1 MSDIPRSL
9 AVAPHV
15 ATLSVGYVTYAYTS
29 VPTAVQ
35 ERYDVS
41 FVAIGLLMS
50 TVLLAI
56 GLVQIPGGRLLD
68 RTSTI
73 EGLVWVSA
81 VQGALAITLDF
92 ATSFGALIALRSL
105 WGLASGLVLLTGA
118 THLARLYDGRV
129 ATRQQGIFGG
139 MITVGGA
146 IALLVAPEV
155 VSITG
160 WIGLHGSGAVFA
172 AAAILLTLHGKGN
185 EHARE
190 LAAGHGEEHS
200 VRELFSRP
208 PIPQRAIWL
217 AGVCY
222 VAVIA
227 GYISLSTFISS
238 YFTDLGITVR
248 LDAVVFLMA
257 SVGRVGGGVF
267 AEAFDT
273 DDVRIIV
280 VAMVTASVAFVGL
293 ATLSGPVLI
302 VLPLVAMVAISSPF
316 GAVFNVTSD
325 IAADK
330 KSGAALAIV
339 IAMGNFAGL
348 AFPTI
353 TGAVRDTTGSYSG
366 AFGLIAV
373 VCVIGAVA
381 GAFVGTRRTE
391 M

>member
-29 VPTAVQ
+29 VPTVVQ
-35 ERYDVS
+35 ERYGVS

-50 TVLLAI
+50 TVLLGI

-68 RTSTI
+68 RISTI
-73 EGLVWVSA
+73 KGLVWVSA

-92 ATSFGALIALRSL
+92 APSFGALIALRVL

-118 THLARLYDGRV
+118 THLARLYDGR
-129 ATRQQGIFGG
+129 AAMRQQGIFGG

-146 IALLVAPEV
+146 IGLLVAPEII
-155 VSITG
+155 SITG
-160 WIGLHGSGAVFA
+160 WLGLHGSGAVLA
-172 AAAILLTLHGKGN
+172 GAAILLTLNGKGN
-185 EHARE
+185 GKARE
-190 LAAGHGEEHS
+190 LAAGHGEEYS
-200 VRELFSRP
+200 IRELFSRP
-208 PIPQRAIWL
+208 PISEHAIWL

-227 GYISLSTFISS
+227 SYISLSTFISS
-238 YFTDLGITVR
+238 YFTDLGITAR
-248 LDAVVFLMA
+248 LDVVVFLMA
-257 SVGRVGGGVF
+257 SVGRVGGGIF
-267 AEAFDT
+267 AEAFGA
-273 DDVRIIV
+273 DDVRMIV
-280 VAMVTASVAFVGL
+280 VAMVTAGVAFVGL

-302 VLPLVAMVAISSPF
+302 VLPLVTIVAISSPF

-325 IAADK
+325 VADDE

-353 TGAVRDTTGSYSG
+353 TGAIRDTTGSYAG

-381 GAFVGTRRTE
+381 GALVGTRRTVA
-391 M
+391 

>member
-15 ATLSVGYVTYAYTS
+15 ATLSVGYVTFAYTS
-29 VPTAVQ
+29 VPTVVQ
-35 ERYDVS
+35 ERYGVS

-50 TVLLAI
+50 VVLLGI
-56 GLVQIPGGRLLD
+56 GLIQIPGGRLLD
-68 RTSTI
+68 RISTI

-81 VQGALAITLDF
+81 VHGILAITLDF
-92 ATSFGALIALRSL
+92 APSFTVLIALRML

-118 THLARLYDGRV
+118 THLARLYDGRA

-139 MITVGGA
+139 MLTAGGT
-146 IALLVAPEV
+146 IALLVVPEV
-155 VSITG
+155 VAITG
-160 WIGLHGSGAVFA
+160 WIGLHAIGALIA
-172 AAAILLTLHGKGN
+172 GAAILFTLHGSRN
-185 EHARE
+185 EYARE
-190 LAAGHGEEHS
+190 LAAGHGERRP
-200 VRELFSRP
+200 VGKLFSRP
-208 PIPQRAIWL
+208 PIPEPAIWL

-222 VAVIA
+222 VAIIG

-238 YFTDLGITVR
+238 LFADLGITGN
-248 LDAVVFLMA
+248 LDAVVLFMA
-257 SVGRVGGGVF
+257 SVGRVGGGIV
-267 AEAFDT
+267 AEAFSTT
-273 DDVRIIV
+273 DERMIV
-280 VAMVTASVAFVGL
+280 VSMGAASVAFVGL
-293 ATLSGPVLI
+293 AILSGPVLI

-348 AFPTI
+348 VFPTI
-353 TGAVRDTTGSYSG
+353 TGAIRDTTGSYAS
-366 AFGLIAV
+366 AFGLIAI

-381 GAFVGTRRTE
+381 GALVSTHRIAE
-391 M
+391 